1 MADRMQSVRGMTLFR
16 SVALF
21 ALLAGC
27 TPQMSSGEDKV
38 SSTDDALS
46 GCHGHASSTI
56 PADDSYYL
64 TSFGGSGESG
74 VMSCG
79 EYTKS
84 GSWYYMASRQRFGCG
99 AHVKLEANGKCV
111 VAEADDYGPDVCV
124 ENAAGK
130 AIIDASPLV
139 SEKLYGEKSAGWSDR
154 LEVTATVVDD
164 STPLGPCSASTASS
178 SSSSDGGTDSGS
190 TDPGTDPGPSSGDPS
205 TISCSSYTLGTIVS
219 GGTCVQSTTDSNWY
233 QCTSY
238 GWVGLSNDGTGPL
251 GACTASYPL
260 SS

>member
-1 MADRMQSVRGMTLFR
+1 MTNFR
-16 SVALF
+16 SFALL

-27 TPQMSSGEDKV
+27 TPQVSSGEDKV
-38 SSTDDALS
+38 SSTDDALT
-46 GCHGHASSTI
+46 GCHGKASTTI
-56 PADDSYYL
+56 PSDDSYYL

-99 AHVKLEANGKCV
+99 AHVMLQANGKCV

-139 SEKLYGEKSAGWSDR
+139 AEKLYNEKSAGWSDR

-164 STPLGPCSASTASS
+164 STPLGPCAAAAQTPASTD
-178 SSSSDGGTDSGS
+178 DGGTDTSTGS
-190 TDPGTDPGPSSGDPS
+190 SSDPGPSSGDPS
-205 TISCSSYTLGTIVS
+205 SIQCDSYTLGSIVS
-219 GGTCVQSTTDSNWY
+219 GGTCVQSSTDSDWY

-238 GWVGLSNDGTGPL
+238 GWVALSSDGTGPL
-251 GACTASYPL
+251 GECTASYPL